1 MDDKNQQFS
10 ADVLE
15 KHNYIKELIGDTKTG
30 LQVLQIDD
38 DSESDDG
45 GGDEQQF
52 DDKDHDENQHHNQID
67 DADDSHGG
75 RKDKNDNQHQN
86 TERDS
91 GKLRHCEGVLPL
103 KHRGR
108 QQ

>member
-1 MDDKNQQFS
+1 MKRLDDKNQQFS

-38 DSESDDG
+38 DSDGG

-67 DADDSHGG
+67 DAGDSDGG
-75 RKDKNDNQHQN
+75 RKEKQN
-86 TERDS
+86 
-91 GKLRHCEGVLPL
+91 
-103 KHRGR
+103 
-108 QQ
+108 